1 MWFQNRSLRVIDF
14 FANYSIGFNKKNVV
28 CTGGTEDQFSKLG
41 FTLRLLA
48 AALAIFVLGR
58 TTSHFSN
65 VLNRFLKPLP
75 KVLTDN
81 VHRVLLVI
89 CALYVCGLV
98 VWWIWNP
105 DF

>member
-1 MWFQNRSLRVIDF
+1 MRIDIPFFDKVIQNV
-14 FANYSIGFNKKNVV
+14 GF
-28 CTGGTEDQFSKLG
+28 
-41 FTLRLLA
+41 LLA

-89 CALYVCGLV
+89 CALYVCSLA
-98 VWWIWNP
+98 VWWIWNL